1 MFKIKTMTR
10 GEYLAQFGLYTKISC
25 NVSIDYR
32 ATEKENLLDF
42 NNYVGFTED
51 EPSRNLEE
59 AFYFMIE
66 ENHKKNRSSIIDY
79 KPNKMRQLFDKS
91 YRETSKL
98 IKKNANI
105 LNELFENKEDLQKY
119 FDDNYSHLKDIDNK
133 SVQVIDHDF
142 NVGKEIYAISLNGSL
157 RFSDLEDGS
166 QDSLITLKKYNITNV
181 SLREQHHSE
190 TDFYE
195 IFDVR
200 SESDNGAY
208 TTASF
213 TIRKEKDNGEY
224 RLSSGYSDLRFYQ
237 TLEEAK
243 DAIKEIKTR
252 FISTL
257 IS

>member
-1 MFKIKTMTR
+1 MFKIKTISR

-42 NNYVGFTED
+42 NNYVGFTKED
-51 EPSRNLEE
+51 PSRNLEE
-59 AFYFMIE
+59 SFYFMIE

-98 IKKNANI
+98 IKENAYFI
-105 LNELFENKEDLQKY
+105 NESFENKEDLQKY
-119 FDDNYSHLKDIDNK
+119 FDDNYSHLKDIDNNT
-133 SVQVIDHDF
+133 VRVIDHDL
-142 NVGKEIYAISLNGSL
+142 NIGKEIYAISLNGSL
-157 RFSDLEDGS
+157 RFSDLDDGS
-166 QDSLITLKKYNITNV
+166 QSSIITLKKYKITHV
-181 SLREQHHSE
+181 SLREQSHSD

-195 IFDVR
+195 IFEVH
-200 SESDNGAY
+200 SESEDGAY

-213 TIRKEKDNGEY
+213 TIKKEKDNGEY

-237 TLEEAK
+237 NLEEAK
-243 DAIKEIKTR
+243 SAIKDIKTR

>member
-32 ATEKENLLDF
+32 ATEKENLLGF

-59 AFYFMIE
+59 SFYFMIE

-79 KPNKMRQLFDKS
+79 KPNKVRQLFDKS

-105 LNELFENKEDLQKY
+105 INESFEDKEDLQKY
-119 FDDNYSHLKDIDNK
+119 FDDNYSHLKDVDNK
-133 SVQVIDHDF
+133 PVQVIDHNF

-157 RFSDLEDGS
+157 RFSDLEDCS
-166 QDSLITLKKYNITNV
+166 QDSLITLKKYNITNI
-181 SLREQHHSE
+181 SLREQLHSE

-195 IFDVR
+195 IFEVR

-208 TTASF
+208 NTASF
-213 TIRKEKDNGEY
+213 TIKKEKDNGEY
-224 RLSSGYSDLRFYQ
+224 RLSSGYSDLKFYQ

-243 DAIKEIKTR
+243 GAIKEIKTR